1 MTLED
6 EMRQL
11 LARMS
16 LIQYG
21 KTASLNSNGGRS
33 ENPDPRP
40 QGESWTLQD
49 HWTAEW
55 ARSPTHETVEAAR
68 GELEAWLK
76 RSTPA
81 EGDGTEFEQWVID
94 DGQGYAVAQVASKFG
109 IAAQRVVRLRL
120 RHGREAEFGMPTGI
134 ETRAERKDKSRERVV
149 SLATQGMTVRQIHTI
164 TDVPRETVRR
174 WMKDAA

>member
-16 LIQYG
+16 LLQYG

-55 ARSPTHETVEAAR
+55 AKRPTHETVEAAR
-68 GELEAWLK
+68 GELDAWLK
-76 RSTPA
+76 RTTPA
-81 EGDGTEFEQWVID
+81 DDDGTAFEDWVVD
-94 DGQGYAVAQVASKFG
+94 DGEGYAVAQVASKFG
-109 IAAQRVVRLRL
+109 IAGSRVRRIRLKA
-120 RHGREAEFGMPTGI
+120 GRESEFGLPLQFAQHRDT
-134 ETRAERKDKSRERVV
+134 SV
-149 SLATQGMTVRQIHTI
+149 SKEQRIRNLADQGCTERQIAFQ
-164 TDVPRETVRR
+164 VSVSKSTVRR
-174 WMKDAA
+174 ALGRAA